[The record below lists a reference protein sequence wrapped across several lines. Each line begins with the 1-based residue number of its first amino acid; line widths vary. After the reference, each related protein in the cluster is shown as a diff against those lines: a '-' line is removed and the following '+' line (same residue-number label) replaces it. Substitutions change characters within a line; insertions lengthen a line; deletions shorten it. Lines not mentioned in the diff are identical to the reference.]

1 MFGQNYIH
9 FSYNY
14 CILPHQPYE
23 SYNSVQH
30 SIMDDISQNCTEH
43 NYGIIIKDVCVYRD
57 ACDPHV
63 LTATEIVQLIEYLY
77 DIRIFVVMCT

>member
-1 MFGQNYIH
+1 
-9 FSYNY
+9 
-14 CILPHQPYE
+14 
-23 SYNSVQH
+23 
-30 SIMDDISQNCTEH
+30 MDDISHNCIEH

-77 DIRIFVVMCT
+77 DIRIFVVMCTWFISILFYTVLLWFWDTWLFFICFVLV